1 MQYFETH
8 VRPILVQKCYACHSA
23 KTPKPQGGLL
33 LDTRDGLLQGG
44 PSGPSVV
51 PGDPEKS
58 PLIKAIR
65 FQSGIQMPPAGKLP
79 EREIAA
85 LVEWVRMGAPDPR
98 EGVPGLVKARKTVP
112 VAEGL
117 QRWAFQKPGP
127 VKPPAVKNTAWVRN
141 PIDRFIL
148 ARLEAK
154 GLRPNPPAPAGVLL
168 RRASFDLIGLPPTP
182 AELEAFLQ
190 AGGPSPAATNGRM
203 GEREKPKGATPTHAA
218 PTPPL
223 PHSPTPKGGPAVAP
237 TTYRSVVDR
246 LLQSPHYG
254 ERWGRH
260 WLDLARYAE
269 SHGFEHDYDRPN
281 AYHYRDFV
289 IRALNAGMPYNQF
302 VKWQIA
308 GDEFAPEDPLALA
321 ATGFLAAGTH
331 STQITKNLVEKE
343 RYDELDDMTATIGT
357 SMLGLTLG
365 CARCHDHKFDPI
377 PQKDYYRLVATFTKT
392 VRSDFDVDVD
402 PEGYRLAK
410 AAWDKEHAPLIAAR
424 DGFERDRL
432 ATRFDAWLTST
443 RSTTPASERS
453 AQQEPG
459 VWRVLDNLEVRS
471 KEGATFTDLGDGSH
485 LAGGKNA
492 DYDTYT
498 LIAHTRLDRIT
509 AIRLEALAHPS
520 MVKGGPGRAANGNF
534 ALSDV
539 RVTVNPL
546 GVNDPGRLAPAPL
559 ARAAATFEQSGL
571 PVAATID
578 ADAKSSWAVDPQF
591 GKDHAAVFE
600 LAEPAGFGSGSVV
613 TVTLKF
619 AGNTGHNIGRVRLA
633 VTGAALP
640 VKPDAPASL
649 EGVQSLLDQAAAG
662 QPLTPAERGVL
673 LKWYRARDKEWQAL
687 DGKVQAHLAAMP
699 KPRLQKM
706 LISSEGVPAVR
717 LHTQGGDFL
726 EATHLLR
733 RGDPNQKA
741 EVVRPGFLQVLTR
754 TAEADQ
760 RWKEQPPAGW
770 RTPYQRRALANWIT
784 DPEQGAGFLLARVIV
799 NRVWQHH
806 FGRGIVATP
815 SDFGAQGEPATH
827 PELLDWL
834 AQELIRGGWKLK
846 PIHQLIM
853 TSAAYQQSS
862 AVDPVQAKADPTNRL
877 FGRQNRRRLEAEV
890 IRDSL
895 LAVSGELDRTPFG
908 PGTLDEAH
916 KRRSIYFTVKRSK
929 LIPSLSIFD
938 APDALQGLGVRPT
951 TTVAPQALHLLN
963 NPQVRAW
970 AAAFARKVAPTEQ
983 TPFTQAVTAAYLSA
997 VGRQPS
1003 PAELQDAIA
1012 FLNQQSAAYAA
1023 SAPTSSR
1030 ALALADFCQVLFGLN
1045 EFIYVD

>member
-1 MQYFETH
+1 MQHFETH

-23 KTPKPQGGLL
+23 RAPKPQGGLL

-44 PSGPSVV
+44 PSGPAVV
-51 PGDPEKS
+51 PGDPDKS

-65 FQSGIQMPPAGKLP
+65 FQGGIQMPPAGKLS

-85 LVEWVRMGAPDPR
+85 LVDWVRMGAPDPR
-98 EGVPGLVKARKTVP
+98 ESVPGLVKARKTVP
-112 VAEGL
+112 VEEGL
-117 QRWAFQKPGP
+117 KRWAFQPLKP
-127 VKPPAVKNTAWVRN
+127 VQPPAVKNTAWVRN

-148 ARLEAK
+148 AQLEAN
-154 GLRPNPPAPAGVLL
+154 GLRPNPSAPSHTLL
-168 RRASFDLIGLPPTP
+168 RRASFDLIGLPPTV
-182 AELEAFLQ
+182 AESEAFAQ
-190 AGGPSPAATNGRM
+190 ASGG
-203 GEREKPKGATPTHAA
+203 EFGATGARLVANGGVGARGSAA
-218 PTPPL
+218 VPN
-223 PHSPTPKGGPAVAP
+223 A
-237 TTYRSVVDR
+237 YRAVVDR
-246 LLQSPHYG
+246 LLESPHYG

-260 WLDLARYAE
+260 WLDLARFAE

-289 IRALNAGMPYNQF
+289 IKALNVGMPYNQF

-308 GDEFAPEDPLALA
+308 GDELAPEDPLAMA

-357 SMLGLTLG
+357 SMLALTLG

-392 VRSDFDVDVD
+392 VRSDFDVDTD
-402 PEGYRLAK
+402 AEGYRRAK
-410 AAWDKEHAPLIAAR
+410 AAWDKEHAPLVEAR
-424 DGFERDRL
+424 DRFEREL
-432 ATRFDAWLTST
+432 LSTRFDAWLT
-443 RSTTPASERS
+443 ASAS
-453 AQQEPG
+453 AVPDALRNTQQDAFA
-459 VWRVLDNLEVRS
+459 WRVLDNLVVKS
-471 KEGATFTDLGDGSH
+471 KEGATFTDLGDGSR

-498 LIAHTRLDRIT
+498 LSAITRLDRIT

-520 MVKGGPGRAANGNF
+520 MVKGGPGRASNGNF
-534 ALSDV
+534 ALTEV
-539 RVTVNPL
+539 RATVNPL
-546 GVNDPGRLAPAPL
+546 GVNDVGDLTQVRF
-559 ARAAATFEQSGL
+559 ARVTSTFEQTGL
-571 PVAATID
+571 PVAAAID
-578 ADAKSSWAVDPQF
+578 GNDRTSWAVDPQF

-600 LAEPAGFGSGSVV
+600 LAEPLGFSRGTVV
-613 TVTLKF
+613 SITLKF

-640 VKPDAPASL
+640 VKPDAGSTL
-649 EGVQSLLDQAAAG
+649 EGIQSLLEKAGAG
-662 QPLTPAERGVL
+662 QALNATERGTL
-673 LKWYRARDKEWQAL
+673 LKWYRGRDPEWLTL
-687 DGKVQAHLAAMP
+687 DRKVQEHQAAVP

-726 EATHLLR
+726 EQTHLLR

-741 EVVRPGFLQVLTR
+741 EVVTPGFLQVLTR
-754 TAEADQ
+754 KGETEA
-760 RWKEQPPAGW
+760 RWKEPPPAGW
-770 RTPYQRRALANWIT
+770 RTPYQRRALASWIT
-784 DPEQGAGFLLARVIV
+784 DPEKGAGMLLARVIV
-799 NRVWQHH
+799 NRIWQHH
-806 FGRGIVATP
+806 FGRGIIATP
-815 SDFGAQGEPATH
+815 SDFGAQGEAPTH

-846 PIHQLIM
+846 PIHRLIM
-853 TSAAYQQSS
+853 TSATYQQSS
-862 AVDPVQAKADPTNRL
+862 AVDPASAKADPANRW

-895 LAVSGELDRTPFG
+895 LAVSGELDRTQFG

-938 APDALQGLGVRPT
+938 APDALQGLGTRPT

-963 NPQVRAW
+963 NTQVRGW
-970 AAAFARKVAPTEQ
+970 ALAFARKAAPTGETSFMKVIQ
-983 TPFTQAVTAAYLSA
+983 SAYLA
-997 VGRQPS
+997 ALGRQPS
-1003 PAELQDAIA
+1003 SAEQQDATA
-1012 FLNQQSAAYAA
+1012 FLNQQYAAYQA
-1023 SAPTSSR
+1023 SNLPSARTS
-1030 ALALADFCQVLFGLN
+1030 AITDFCQVLFGLN
-1045 EFIYVD
+1045 EFIYVE